1 MLTETRLN
9 KTIRWISDEDK
20 WQAVAKRDGKADGQ
34 FYYSVATTG
43 VYCRPSCGARLARR
57 ENVAFHASCDD
68 AEQAGFR
75 PCKRCLPNSASIA
88 ERNADAVAKACETI
102 RNAEEMPSL
111 EDLAVQAGMSRFHFH
126 RVFKSVTG
134 VTPKAYASA
143 YLAGRVREE
152 LRSSNTVTEAIYDAG
167 YNSNSRFY
175 ERSHKML
182 GMTPSSYRAGGKGE
196 KIRFALA
203 QCTLGAILG
212 AASAKGVCTIL
223 LGDDPDALVR
233 QLEDAFPKA
242 ELIGG
247 DPAFEDWMAQ
257 VIGLVEAP
265 QLGHSLPLD
274 IRGTAFQQ
282 RVWQALSEIPVGTK
296 ASYAEIAEKIG
307 SPRATRAVAQAC
319 AANSIAVAIPCHRVV
334 RKDGDLSG
342 YRWGVE
348 RKQTLLDLESGEA
361 GQ

>member
-111 EDLAVQAGMSRFHFH
+111 DDLAAQAGMSRFHFH

-143 YLAGRVREE
+143 AR
-152 LRSSNTVTEAIYDAG
+152 
-167 YNSNSRFY
+167 
-175 ERSHKML
+175 
-182 GMTPSSYRAGGKGE
+182 
-196 KIRFALA
+196 
-203 QCTLGAILG
+203 
-212 AASAKGVCTIL
+212 
-223 LGDDPDALVR
+223 
-233 QLEDAFPKA
+233 
-242 ELIGG
+242 
-247 DPAFEDWMAQ
+247 
-257 VIGLVEAP
+257 
-265 QLGHSLPLD
+265 
-274 IRGTAFQQ
+274 
-282 RVWQALSEIPVGTK
+282 
-296 ASYAEIAEKIG
+296 
-307 SPRATRAVAQAC
+307 TRCWA
-319 AANSIAVAIPCHRVV
+319 
-334 RKDGDLSG
+334 
-342 YRWGVE
+342 
-348 RKQTLLDLESGEA
+348 
-361 GQ
+361 